1 MIYSRILH
9 TEYEHPANEDGEG
22 AYTVF
27 TVVQPYK
34 LNFKKC
40 SKVCIQ
46 TFAIL
51 WKGTVDTRLIYI
63 VEKALIAGVLSP
75 VKALYAAKGSL
86 NVIYSNDLDG
96 DDHIKLYQSWSKLGL
111 SVWYDQWI
119 TQFFDETEITHER
132 GNNFLGKIRCIL
144 QQHNLGIQP
153 FTSEMFLFHEEWTP
167 ENVFGPDC
175 AERARADPSK
185 DVTDE
190 YPFNNN
196 NEAFPGFYDGLR

>member
-40 SKVCIQ
+40 TKVCIQ

-51 WKGTVDTRLIYI
+51 WKDTVDTRLISI
-63 VEKALIAGVLSP
+63 VEKALINGVLPP
-75 VKALYAAKGSL
+75 VKALYAAKGNL

-96 DDHIKLYQSWSKLGL
+96 DDYNKLYQSWSKLGL
-111 SVWYDQWI
+111 GVWYDQWI
-119 TQFFDETEITHER
+119 TQFFSETEITHER
-132 GNNFLGKIRCIL
+132 GNNFLGEIRCIF
-144 QQHNLGIQP
+144 QQHDLGIQP

-167 ENVFGPDC
+167 ENVFGPDY
-175 AERARADPSK
+175 AERAGATPNK
-185 DVTDE
+185 DVIGESAFDDHD
-190 YPFNNN
+190 
-196 NEAFPGFYDGLR
+196 EAFPGFYDGLR